1 VVERPT
7 ALASSVV
14 DGATMVV
21 PSAVITTGSVSAPR
35 SAACSSR
42 PPSGS
47 SAAIQRYGTALRA
60 RKSRAANDGADQRCP
75 ITLVSAISTSGWPV

>member
-1 VVERPT
+1 M
-7 ALASSVV
+7 ASSVV
-14 DGATMVV
+14 EGASSVP
-21 PSAVITTGSVSAPR
+21 PSAVITTGSVWALRP
-35 SAACSSR
+35 AACSSR

-75 ITLVSAISTSGWPV
+75 MTLVSAISASGWPV